1 MSTEEK
7 ETLSAATYVLGLIDP
22 LKRRQLDKRLDEDAD
37 FAAEVTRWQ
46 KAFSAIDVTSRE
58 VAPSPGL
65 WQLIARDLVPP
76 QTAHAAS
83 TVRNRSLFWLGWALA
98 AALGGVVIFTQ
109 VIKPDA
115 APALQT
121 IAILNDKQ
129 SERQFVVMLDKS
141 VSTLQVSALDVTLPH
156 DKTLQLWMIKG
167 SAPPR
172 SLGLITQRDGN
183 TFKLPAEALDN
194 QTVLAI
200 SLEPPGGSPLPGP
213 SGPVVYQGSVRAL

>member
-141 VSTLQVSALDVTLPH
+141 VLTHADNLPS
-156 DKTLQLWMIKG
+156 G
-167 SAPPR
+167 SPGCRR
-172 SLGLITQRDGN
+172 SDRGKSVRPARAGVGAGSCRVHIYVGRDGHRIP
-183 TFKLPAEALDN
+183 TWIDPRFP
-194 QTVLAI
+194 
-200 SLEPPGGSPLPGP
+200 
-213 SGPVVYQGSVRAL
+213 R

>member
-7 ETLSAATYVLGLIDP
+7 EVLSAAIYVLGLTDP
-22 LKRRQLDKRLDEDAD
+22 LKRRQLDKRLNEDGD
-37 FAAEVTRWQ
+37 FAAEVARWQ
-46 KAFSAIDVTSRE
+46 KAFSAIDVTSRD

-65 WQLIARDLVPP
+65 WQHIERDLAPI
-76 QTAHAAS
+76 QTAHAVSSAQ
-83 TVRNRSLFWLGWALA
+83 NRPLFWLGWALA
-98 AALGGVVIFTQ
+98 AALGGVVVFTQ

-121 IAILNDKQ
+121 IAILSDKQ

-141 VSTLQVSALDVTLPH
+141 VSTLQVSALDVTLPR

-194 QTVLAI
+194 QTILAI

-213 SGPVVYQGSVRAL
+213 SGPVVYQGNVRAL

>member
-1 MSTEEK
+1 MSMEQK
-7 ETLSAATYVLGLIDP
+7 EALSAATYVLGLTDP
-22 LKRRQLDKRLDEDAD
+22 LQRRQLDKRLDEDDD
-37 FAAEVTRWQ
+37 FAAEVARWQ
-46 KAFSAIDVTSRE
+46 KAFSAVDITTRD

-65 WQLIARDLVPP
+65 WQHIARDLVPH
-76 QTAHAAS
+76 QTAQVAS
-83 TVRNRSLFWLGWALA
+83 SAGNRPLFWLGWALA
-98 AALGGVVIFTQ
+98 ATLGGVVILTQ
-109 VIKPDA
+109 VIKPDS
-115 APALQT
+115 PSALQT
-121 IAILNDKQ
+121 IAILSDKQ
-129 SERQFVVMLDKS
+129 SERQFVVMLDRS
-141 VSTLQVSALDVTLPH
+141 VSTLQVSALGVTLPH

>member
-46 KAFSAIDVTSRE
+46 KAFSAIDVTSRDE
-58 VAPSPGL
+58 L
-65 WQLIARDLVPP
+65 P

-121 IAILNDKQ
+121 IAILSDKQ

-172 SLGLITQRDGN
+172 SLGFITQRDGN

-213 SGPVVYQGSVRAL
+213 SGPVVYQGNVRAL

>member
-7 ETLSAATYVLGLIDP
+7 ETLSAATYVLGLVDP

-46 KAFSAIDVTSRE
+46 KAFSAIDVTSRDE
-58 VAPSPGL
+58 LPSPGL

-76 QTAHAAS
+76 HAAS

-98 AALGGVVIFTQ
+98 AALGGVVVFTQ
-109 VIKPDA
+109 VMKPDA

-121 IAILNDKQ
+121 IAILSDKQ

>member
-7 ETLSAATYVLGLIDP
+7 EALSAATYVLGLIDP
-22 LKRRQLDKRLDEDAD
+22 LQRRQLDKRLDEDAD
-37 FAAEVTRWQ
+37 FAAEVARWQ
-46 KAFSAIDVTSRE
+46 KAFSAVDVTTDDI
-58 VAPSPGL
+58 APSPEL
-65 WQLIARDLVPP
+65 WQHIARDLVPH
-76 QTAHAAS
+76 QTPPAAS
-83 TVRNRSLFWLGWALA
+83 STRGRPPFWLGWALA

-109 VIKPDA
+109 VIKPDSS
-115 APALQT
+115 PALQT
-121 IAILNDKQ
+121 IAILSDKQ

-183 TFKLPAEALDN
+183 TFKLPDEALDN

-213 SGPVVYQGSVRAL
+213 SGPVVYQGNVRAL